1 MRERTPRAS
10 LRSWSLVIGLSSLVA
25 CSDPAASPEER
36 EPETTRDDAASA
48 AGDPADKPAHRKD
61 AGRPSGSDARAPAN
75 VEPGAGSSA
84 EADAG
89 RRSAKDAQVDD
100 ARVVDDAQTPD
111 TAVEVPATCPASA
124 KLKAGDT
131 QGSVQSG
138 SRKRTYLV
146 HVPTKYTGTVP
157 VPVVFDFHGYSSSAK
172 GQMGASGF
180 REIADREGFLAVYPE
195 GVGASW
201 NVNGCCGTAGSEKLD
216 EIAFVRLVLDALKAD
231 ACVDSKRVY
240 ATGIS
245 QGGGMAHHVACLA
258 ADVFAATAPVSS
270 DLRTEPCTPARPIT
284 EISFRGKADT
294 LDAYEGGHVG
304 PPGMAGYTAIG
315 AQATLTRWKDIDQ
328 CSGTPVTTDKLCET
342 YTTCAQGAEVSLCSI
357 PGGDHVLYNNP
368 QNFDVAEAAW
378 KVFSKHS
385 L

>member
-1 MRERTPRAS
+1 MREPKPRA
-10 LRSWSLVIGLSSLVA
+10 RWRRWTLVA
-25 CSDPAASPEER
+25 GLCCASACSSEPAAAPEEG
-36 EPETTRDDAASA
+36 EPPTTRDAASA
-48 AGDPADKPAHRKD
+48 TSDPEDGPARAKD
-61 AGRPSGSDARAPAN
+61 AGRPRGADARAPTN
-75 VEPGAGSSA
+75 VEQDDSTVV
-84 EADAG
+84 DAG
-89 RRSAKDAQVDD
+89 RHSDKDAQTND
-100 ARVVDDAQTPD
+100 ARVVDGAGQTP
-111 TAVEVPATCPASA
+111 TTPVEMPETCPASA
-124 KLKAGDT
+124 KLEPGDT
-131 QGSVQSG
+131 QGTLQSG
-138 SRKRTYLV
+138 SRKRNYLV
-146 HVPTKYTGTVP
+146 HVPTKYTGTTP
-157 VPVVFDFHGYSSSAK
+157 VPVVFDFHGYSSSPK
-172 GQMGASGF
+172 GQMGVSGF

-216 EIAFVRLVLDALKAD
+216 EIAFVRLVLDALKKD
-231 ACVDSKRVY
+231 ACVDRKRVY

-304 PPGMAGYTAIG
+304 PPGMAGYEAIG
-315 AQATLTRWKDIDQ
+315 AQATLTRWKDINK
-328 CSGTPVTTDKLCET
+328 CSGTPVTSDKLCET
-342 YTTCAQGAEVSLCSI
+342 YTTCAEGTEVSLCSI

-368 QNFDVAEAAW
+368 PNFDVAEAAW
-378 KVFSKHS
+378 KVFSMHS